1 MTPLTLQ
8 SLLSFDNLLSSTLV
22 RIVYFLGLAAG
33 VIGCLVQL
41 FAGLTMMRYSFTSG
55 MGLVLLALLGT
66 VLGLLLWRV
75 ICESLIVLFAIHDRL
90 GEIRDNTRRP

>member
-1 MTPLTLQ
+1 MFNLS
-8 SLLSFDNLLSSTLV
+8 SLLSFDKLLSSTLI
-22 RIVYFLGLAAG
+22 RIVYFLGLAGG
-33 VIGCLVQL
+33 VIAGLAEL

-55 MGLVLLALLGT
+55 AGLILLALLGT

-90 GEIRDNTRRP
+90 GEIRDNTRRS